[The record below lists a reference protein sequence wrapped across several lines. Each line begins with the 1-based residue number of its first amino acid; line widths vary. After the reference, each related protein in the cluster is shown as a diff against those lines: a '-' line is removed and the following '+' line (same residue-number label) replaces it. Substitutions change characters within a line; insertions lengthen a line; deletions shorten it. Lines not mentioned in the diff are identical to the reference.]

1 MSTLWEERV
10 WFNIIISDEE
20 QKKINIYYEENE
32 NKSEFALLL
41 APPPLFVETEF
52 RCPCCGEVFVAKVGI
67 YRENDL
73 DYRSEKIV
81 LWGERQFFEKNAVYS
96 DNCSKRRLLIWKR
109 ESNIQKN
116 ADTKEHDE
124 KFEPTVKDPFFSE
137 ENIRYLEKIVRDI
150 QDGKAHF
157 TEHDLLELDE

>member
-1 MSTLWEERV
+1 ME
-10 WFNIIISDEE
+10 
-20 QKKINIYYEENE
+20 
-32 NKSEFALLL
+32 
-41 APPPLFVETEF
+41 
-52 RCPCCGEVFVAKVGI
+52 
-67 YRENDL
+67 
-73 DYRSEKIV
+73 
-81 LWGERQFFEKNAVYS
+81 
-96 DNCSKRRLLIWKR
+96 R

-157 TEHDLLELDE
+157 TEHDLLELDEQDYYGKIGNNDIAT